1 MDIQQIKEAQNY
13 PKISELNKNEL
24 FLFSMD
30 IVKKAFLRVN
40 QETTDELI
48 EVTTKDVATFLE
60 AECKAL
66 TIKECDIAII
76 YGLSGEFGV
85 FYRMSVQTIIQFLK
99 AFKSHVNRS
108 QAIIEKYGNV
118 KQLEVN
124 SKDFSIEQLSEFERN
139 AFNEFKQTKRLPIG
153 LPCLP
158 VVKYLISK
166 NKVRAETYL
175 RYVSEATI
183 AVENENKNEIQK
195 LIMANNTT
203 KEAVIVYNACRKL
216 LTDYYTLKT
225 K

>member
-118 KQLEVN
+118 KQLEVH
-124 SKDFSIEQLSEFERN
+124 SKDFSIEQLSDFERN
-139 AFNEFKQTKRLPIG
+139 ASNEFKQTKRLPIG

-158 VVKYLISK
+158 VYFVCFRFLLVFPTFSSTP
-166 NKVRAETYL
+166 KVFNSAFNCFY
-175 RYVSEATI
+175 YVQFWR
-183 AVENENKNEIQK
+183 VEFFLFFHPFCI
-195 LIMANNTT
+195 T
-203 KEAVIVYNACRKL
+203 
-216 LTDYYTLKT
+216 
-225 K
+225 